1 MYRRTGRGRLLLL
14 AFLALS
20 LVVITLDFRGS
31 GDGPLERA
39 KDISTTVVAPIQRG
53 LTAVFRPVG
62 DFFSSLGDLSR
73 LRAENKE
80 LSDALDE
87 AEAQIGRAEALQSEN
102 VELRDI
108 SGLNEPYTSM
118 DDVTAEVIATV
129 PANYRWAVKIDKGSV
144 DGIEEDMAV
153 IDEDGLVGKVIRA
166 DSTSSI
172 VLLLIDPNAG
182 ARSRIEDKGY
192 AGNIRGNGADEP
204 LSLRSVH
211 PEANVSQGDEVVTSG
226 FDNGIFPPSIPIGRV
241 ISASGES
248 AALEQRI
255 DIEPFVD
262 FNALDFVRVLLE
274 SGPRIDEGTEDKKP
288 ADAAKEEE

>member
-1 MYRRTGRGRLLLL
+1 LLLL

-73 LRAENKE
+73 LRAENAE
-80 LSDALDE
+80 LEALVDE
-87 AEAQIGRAEALQSEN
+87 YAAQVDRAEALESEN
-102 VELRDI
+102 RELRADAELAK
-108 SGLNEPYTSM
+108 SWTEMET
-118 DDVTAEVIATV
+118 VAAEVIATV
-129 PANYRWAVKIDKGSV
+129 PANYRWAVKIDKGSI
-144 DGIEEDMAV
+144 DGVEEDMAV
-153 IDEDGLVGKVIRA
+153 VAPEGLVGKVIRA
-166 DSTSSI
+166 DTNSSI
-172 VLLLIDPNAG
+172 ILLLIDPQAG
-182 ARSRIEDKGY
+182 ARGRIEDKGFT
-192 AGNIRGNGADEP
+192 GNIRGNGADEP

-211 PEANVSQGDEVVTSG
+211 PEANVNEGDEVVTSG
-226 FDNGIFPPSIPIGRV
+226 FDDGIFPPSIPIGRV

-262 FNALDFVRVLLE
+262 FNALDFVRILLE
-274 SGPRIDEGTEDKKP
+274 SGPRIDEGTADKKP
-288 ADAAKEEE
+288 VDAAEEGE

>member
-1 MYRRTGRGRLLLL
+1 LLLL

-20 LVVITLDFRGS
+20 LVVITLDFRGG

-62 DFFSSLGDLSR
+62 NFFSSLGDLSR
-73 LRAENKE
+73 LRAENAE
-80 LSDALDE
+80 LERALDA
-87 AEAQIGRAEALQSEN
+87 AEGEIERAEAIQSEN

-129 PANYRWAVKIDKGSV
+129 PANYRWAVKIDKGSA

-153 IDEDGLVGKVIRA
+153 IAESGLVGKVIRA
-166 DSTSSI
+166 DATSSI

-204 LSLRSVH
+204 LSMRGVN
-211 PEANVSQGDEVVTSG
+211 PEANVSEGDTVVTSG
-226 FDNGIFPPSIPIGRV
+226 FDGGIFPPSIPIGRV
-241 ISASGES
+241 IRTSGEG
-248 AALEQRI
+248 ALLEQEI
-255 DIEPFVD
+255 DVEPFVD
-262 FNALDFVRVLLE
+262 FTTLDFVKVLLG
-274 SGPRIDEGTEDKKP
+274 SGPRLDEATEDKK
-288 ADAAKEEE
+288 ATEDKE